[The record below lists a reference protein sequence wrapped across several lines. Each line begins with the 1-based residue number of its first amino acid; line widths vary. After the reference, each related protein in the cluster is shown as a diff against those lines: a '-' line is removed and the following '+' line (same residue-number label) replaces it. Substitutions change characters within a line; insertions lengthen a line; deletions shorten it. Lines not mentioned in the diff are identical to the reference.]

1 LINTRLLWLSGALSL
16 TAHLFLL
23 LLSAQQPEW
32 GATHRPVK
40 AVQAHTLMVRQLQAP
55 ASSLTTATSAPPTI
69 TPTTTEPQTP
79 PASSLANVA
88 SNLVAGSPLSGDQ
101 DETFIPRPQLSIP
114 PTAQTPIMLPDMDAQ
129 TPNGRFAG
137 ILALYI
143 DETGRVHHITPLA
156 PRLPPELEKA
166 AIETFMAV
174 QFTPGELRGAMVK
187 SRIKVEV
194 VFEKSPIAAPVPF
207 Q

>member
-1 LINTRLLWLSGALSL
+1 LINTRLLWPSGALSL

-40 AVQAHTLMVRQLQAP
+40 AVQARTLVVRQLQAP
-55 ASSLTTATSAPPTI
+55 ASPLTIATAAPPTI

-101 DETFIPRPQLSIP
+101 DETFIPRPQLSTP
-114 PTAQTPIMLPDMDAQ
+114 PIAQTPIMLPDMDAQ
-129 TPNGRFAG
+129 TPNGRLTG

-156 PRLPPELEKA
+156 PRLPRALEKA

-174 QFTPGELRGAMVK
+174 QFTPGELRGAIVK

-194 VFEKSPIAAPVPF
+194 VFEKSPIATPVPF